1 MFWPCLILCVLAVS
15 LASVRPAHAEFRAA
29 AARRVVTPEPLLPVT
44 SGAGPCRPAREK
56 HMDLELRA
64 LVAENGGVRVA
75 IVSAPFLGFPD
86 YLCEQVRERVQAVPP
101 DNIIIGATHTHTAP
115 DPYGFPDENGE
126 YGVDAG
132 YLRGVCAQAAD
143 AIDEAAAGLRPAVL
157 KTATGE
163 PQGKIAYNYYAPEL
177 YDRRCHVVQ
186 CAGTDGAP
194 IATLVNYAI
203 HPEILL
209 HREVCSPD
217 LVGPLYACLEEQG
230 GGTALF
236 MNSAQGGMVTA
247 DIRTPEG
254 DKEAW
259 SECERI
265 GALLAAE
272 ALRIV
277 KGAAPQADP
286 VVACAMQPLRFP
298 VKPVM
303 GQMLMMLSP
312 DTRPWNEPP
321 EELVSRQHLVTLGD
335 ARALTIPGEALPN
348 IGFYLKRH
356 MAARHNLLFGLTND
370 AFGYLMTSVDYD
382 SFPIYEYITQTCL
395 HERAGDALIEQSLTF
410 LARGH

>member
-1 MFWPCLILCVLAVS
+1 MLWSGVCTLLAVFLLLS
-15 LASVRPAHAEFRAA
+15 APARADFRAA
-29 AARRVVTPEPLLPVT
+29 AARRVVTPDPLLPVT

-56 HMDLELRA
+56 HMDLELRV
-64 LVAENGGVRVA
+64 LVVENNGTRVA
-75 IVSAPFLGFPD
+75 VVSAPFLGFPD
-86 YLCEQVRERVQAVPP
+86 YLSEQVRQRVRGVPRE
-101 DNIIIGATHTHTAP
+101 NILIGATHTHTAP
-115 DPYGFPDENGE
+115 DPYGFPDENGA
-126 YGVDAG
+126 YGVDVA
-132 YLRGVCAQAAD
+132 YLRRVCARAAD
-143 AIDEAAAGLRPAVL
+143 AIDEAADSRRPAVL

-163 PQGKIAYNYYAPEL
+163 AQGKIAYNYYAPEL
-177 YDRRCHVVQ
+177 YDRRCHILQ
-186 CAGTDGAP
+186 CAAPDGAP

-217 LVGPLYACLEEQG
+217 LVGPLYARIEERG

-254 DKEAW
+254 DMEAW

-265 GALLAAE
+265 GALLGDE

-277 KGAAPQADP
+277 AGAAPQADP
-286 VVACAMQPLRFP
+286 AVTCAMQTLRFP

-303 GQMLMMLSP
+303 RQMLMMLSP
-312 DTRPWNEPP
+312 DTRPWTEPP
-321 EELVSRQHLVTLGD
+321 EELATRQHLVTLGD

-370 AFGYLMTSVDYD
+370 AFGYLMTRVDYD

-395 HERAGDALIEQSLTF
+395 HERAGDALIEQSLAL
-410 LARGH
+410 LARGR